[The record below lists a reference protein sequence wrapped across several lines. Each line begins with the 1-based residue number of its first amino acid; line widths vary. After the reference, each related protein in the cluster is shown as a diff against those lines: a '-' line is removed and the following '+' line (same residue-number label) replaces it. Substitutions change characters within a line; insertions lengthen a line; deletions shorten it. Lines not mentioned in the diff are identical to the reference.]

1 MMIIVYAQSMSML
14 ISEYRDSVLL
24 RSVGNPI
31 VWHFGKVLKRC
42 GIIGKTD
49 DEKGREEE
57 IE

>member
-1 MMIIVYAQSMSML
+1 MIIVYAQSMSML

-49 DEKGREEE
+49 DEKEREEE